1 MGGASW
7 LSMMM
12 ISPWGWLRESRN
24 DREGGTAPAEP
35 GSSVTLY
42 LKANDELTFSS
53 EIYLRL
59 NLSFHAAD
67 K

>member
-7 LSMMM
+7 LSRT
-12 ISPWGWLRESRN
+12 ISLWGWLRKSRI
-24 DREGGTAPAEP
+24 DRERGAAPAEP

-42 LKANDELTFSS
+42 LKANDELAFSS

-59 NLSFHAAD
+59 NLSLHAAD